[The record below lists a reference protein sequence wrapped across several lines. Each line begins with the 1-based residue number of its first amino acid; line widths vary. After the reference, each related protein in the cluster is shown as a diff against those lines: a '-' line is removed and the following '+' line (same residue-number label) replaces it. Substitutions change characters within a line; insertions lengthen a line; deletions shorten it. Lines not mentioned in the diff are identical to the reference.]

1 MKIDKPPVCQ
11 KLLQN
16 GKKYRLISE
25 PEAEITPEVYVLK
38 TTWSSNRDV
47 CFMEYFEGFK
57 RMNFVFIFNLFTRK
71 QLFC

>member
-25 PEAEITPEVYVLK
+25 PEAEITPEVDTVE
-38 TTWSSNRDV
+38 NQPGVAVGGV
-47 CFMEYFEGFK
+47 CRFL
-57 RMNFVFIFNLFTRK
+57 R
-71 QLFC
+71 

>member
-25 PEAEITPEVYVLK
+25 PEAEITPEVDTVENQLGVAVGGVCRFLRYSILK
-38 TTWSSNRDV
+38 I
-47 CFMEYFEGFK
+47 FK
-57 RMNFVFIFNLFTRK
+57 NNANCSPFLFPSV
-71 QLFC
+71 

>member
-25 PEAEITPEVYVLK
+25 PEAEITPEVYILK
-38 TTWSSNRDV
+38 KPLGV
-47 CFMEYFEGFK
+47 AAGMY
-57 RMNFVFIFNLFTRK
+57 IL
-71 QLFC
+71 

>member
-25 PEAEITPEVYVLK
+25 PEAEITPEVDTVK
-38 TTWSSNRDV
+38 N
-47 CFMEYFEGFK
+47 
-57 RMNFVFIFNLFTRK
+57 
-71 QLFC
+71 QLGVAVGGACRFLR